1 MADLYTG
8 GNYGNK
14 SDSGSNSDPESPGP
28 DPKKRRTNSPCNF
41 DPCEFLRENVSRDVD
56 DMSVGTVSQINED
69 DYEFA
74 THVVKV
80 KRSGQIID
88 VSSLWEMEGGAVS
101 LTSSCLGAEKDKFKF
116 GRMDSMRAFNTATD
130 ANEMLKGLRYFERA
144 ISSKDN
150 SVIKDKP
157 AYSWGPVSA

>member
-1 MADLYTG
+1 MIEINPQKLTFKRITPLQDVLADLYTG

-101 LTSSCLGAEKDKFKF
+101 LTSSCLGAEKDKFKVRVGKRDRKNNLSRF
-116 GRMDSMRAFNTATD
+116 AS
-130 ANEMLKGLRYFERA
+130 EMTFLHF
-144 ISSKDN
+144 
-150 SVIKDKP
+150 
-157 AYSWGPVSA
+157 